1 MEGIYCIRSELVLRK
16 SKIKPGDT
24 VKLVPRGDSER
35 KEIRTVKVL
44 ERYRHHA
51 LLDFGKYKECRR
63 IVDLELGIA
72 EP

>member
-1 MEGIYCIRSELVLRK
+1 MNGIYCIRNETVLRN

-24 VKLVPRGDSER
+24 VKLVSRSESER
-35 KEIRTVKVL
+35 KEVRIVKVL

-51 LLDFGKYKECRR
+51 LLDFGAYKECRR
-63 IVDLELGIA
+63 IIDIELGIA

>member
-1 MEGIYCIRSELVLRK
+1 MEGIYYIRNELVLRK

-24 VKLVPRGDSER
+24 VKLVPRGDSEK
-35 KEIRTVKVL
+35 KEIRNVKVL
-44 ERYRHHA
+44 KRYRHHA